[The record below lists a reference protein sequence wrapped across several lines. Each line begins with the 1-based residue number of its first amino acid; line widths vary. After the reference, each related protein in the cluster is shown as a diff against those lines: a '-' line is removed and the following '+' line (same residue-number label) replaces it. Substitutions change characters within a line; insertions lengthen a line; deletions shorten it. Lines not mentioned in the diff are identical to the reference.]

1 LLAARRF
8 WRREIDV
15 VDRKSFWALAAGAIA
30 AALLAVSGLVATGPA
45 DAEGGC
51 GESCRAAYNQC
62 RIATKGSSA
71 CEAAFTSCMQQCIK
85 RH

>member
-1 LLAARRF
+1 MN
-8 WRREIDV
+8 V
-15 VDRKSFWALAAGAIA
+15 VDRKSFLALAAGAVA
-30 AALLAVSGLVATGPA
+30 AALLAVSGRIATGPA

-71 CEAAFTSCMQQCIK
+71 CEAAFTSCMQSCIK
-85 RH
+85 RR

>member
-1 LLAARRF
+1 MN
-8 WRREIDV
+8 V
-15 VDRKSFWALAAGAIA
+15 VDRKSFLALAAAAVA
-30 AALLAVSGLVATGPA
+30 AAILAVAGLMATGPA

>member
-1 LLAARRF
+1 M
-8 WRREIDV
+8 
-15 VDRKSFWALAAGAIA
+15 VDRKSLWAVAPVAAA
-30 AALLAVSGLVATGPA
+30 AALLAVSGLIATGPA

-62 RIATKGSSA
+62 RIATKGSAA

-85 RH
+85 RR

>member
-1 LLAARRF
+1 MNVIDRR
-8 WRREIDV
+8 
-15 VDRKSFWALAAGAIA
+15 SLWALAAGAVA
-30 AALLAVSGLVATGPA
+30 ATLLAVSGLIATGPA

-51 GESCRAAYNQC
+51 GEGCRSAYNQC
-62 RIATKGSSA
+62 RIATKGSPT

>member
-1 LLAARRF
+1 MNVIDRR
-8 WRREIDV
+8 
-15 VDRKSFWALAAGAIA
+15 SLWALAAGAVA
-30 AALLAVSGLVATGPA
+30 AAFLAVTGLIATGPA

-62 RIATKGSSA
+62 RIATKGSPA

>member
-1 LLAARRF
+1 MN
-8 WRREIDV
+8 V
-15 VDRKSFWALAAGAIA
+15 VDRKSLWALAAVTAA
-30 AALLAVSGLVATGPA
+30 AALRAVSGLIATGPA

-62 RIATKGSSA
+62 RIATKGSAA